1 MIQEKNGEVFMSTA
15 KAAIFDEINA
25 MPDNLDELE
34 IIDSLYHR
42 IRLKQSRESIEEY
55 GTLSTDEVREYF
67 RNKREKRQA
76 VQ

>member
-1 MIQEKNGEVFMSTA
+1 MSTA

-34 IIDSLYHR
+34 IIASLYHR
-42 IRLKQSRESIEEY
+42 VRLKQSRESIEEY

>member
-1 MIQEKNGEVFMSTA
+1 MSTA

>member
-1 MIQEKNGEVFMSTA
+1 MSTA

-42 IRLKQSRESIEEY
+42 VRLKQSRESIEEY

>member
-1 MIQEKNGEVFMSTA
+1 MSTA

-42 IRLKQSRESIEEY
+42 MRLKQSRESIEEY

-67 RNKREKRQA
+67 RNKREKRQGA
-76 VQ
+76 Q